1 MANTS
6 IYGSKNGTSQVA
18 SASVSD
24 ASPAAAR

>member
-1 MANTS
+1 MANMS
-6 IYGSKNGTSQVA
+6 MNKSKRGTSQVA